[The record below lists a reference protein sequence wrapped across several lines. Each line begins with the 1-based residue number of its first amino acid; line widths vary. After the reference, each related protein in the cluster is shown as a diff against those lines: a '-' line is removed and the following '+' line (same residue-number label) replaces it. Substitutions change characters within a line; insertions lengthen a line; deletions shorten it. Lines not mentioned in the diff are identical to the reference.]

1 MQGLGLGALEIRVEG
16 VVAVFDAFLAP
27 ETIFCCVQG
36 LRFRVQGPVSGLPGP
51 GAFVMSL
58 STVSL
63 GAFEKVRTASGAWSM
78 GLYVPGPGL
87 FLLVKFRVSLAAC
100 GHET

>member
-1 MQGLGLGALEIRVEG
+1 
-16 VVAVFDAFLAP
+16 
-27 ETIFCCVQG
+27 
-36 LRFRVQGPVSGLPGP
+36 
-51 GAFVMSL
+51 MSL

-100 GHET
+100 GHEM